1 MLELKNYKLFFQFPE
16 VHPDARLEIIFH
28 RTLRIPDDGRT
39 YPLPPS
45 LGTFPIA
52 HVDDYKDK
60 VPEKWVKHGGIM
72 LPMWQSEAMWLQ
84 FSSCHVPGHAHVWP
98 FAIKVSTGKRSAVT
112 GKPWCKTLREGDYL
126 VIPEQKWLDGY
137 AIEDGV
143 IRQFIAAPLGMGV
156 TAEEQITG
164 KAEFGGLQ
172 LEVWPMSAAEYMKRW
187 PKLPPRVGPKTRK
200 SILRSHSS
208 GPIGGASWG
217 PFGSGLPGVYCEN
230 IGEGSSTLG
239 LISDST
245 DFSESV
251 DSDDCSLS
259 ESSYASSTTFSNA
272 GPAAAASVNY
282 CADSITSAVIPES
295 NNLSRGI
302 TGNVTKGIVSPQAA
316 IRLDMGLAPGGRMAQ
331 QVFADTYGVE
341 VWDRNYHDRCF
352 VHLSNSLAW
361 KAVTGK
367 DAPTIPL
374 SAADYSAHGYP
385 WFNHYCDAPMVKPQ
399 SKLASLKSAVQMAAE
414 TGMPPVVLENNSA
427 QPKHVI
433 HTQEVRDGKW
443 G

>member
-84 FSSCHVPGHAHVWP
+84 FQACHVPGHAHVWP

-126 VIPEQKWLDGY
+126 VIPDQRWLDGY
-137 AIEDGV
+137 VVEDGV
-143 IRQFIAAPLGMGV
+143 IRQFVAAPLGMGV

-172 LEVWPMSAAEYMKRW
+172 LEVWPMSCAEYMKRW
-187 PKLPPRVGPKTRK
+187 PKLPPPEPHGF
-200 SILRSHSS
+200 LR
-208 GPIGGASWG
+208 GARLRATSAKMK
-217 PFGSGLPGVYCEN
+217 
-230 IGEGSSTLG
+230 IGEACGFAPEYEPDGILG
-239 LISDST
+239 LC
-245 DFSESV
+245 
-251 DSDDCSLS
+251 DSDDSLS
-259 ESSYASSTTFSNA
+259 ENISNQSFTYSASA
-272 GPAAAASVNY
+272 GPAAAQNY
-282 CADSITSAVIPES
+282 CASSINMVNAIPDSNMFDQTLES
-295 NNLSRGI
+295 SRSLGP
-302 TGNVTKGIVSPQAA
+302 VTKGLVSTQAM
-316 IRLDMGLAPGGRMAQ
+316 IRPDMGLAPGGRMAQ
-331 QVFADTYGVE
+331 QVFADSYGVE
-341 VWDRNYHDRCF
+341 VWDRGHHDRCF

-361 KAVTGK
+361 RAITGK

-374 SAADYSAHGYP
+374 SAADYSKHGYP
-385 WFNHYCDAPMVKPQ
+385 WFETYSDAPTVKPQ
-399 SKLASLKSAVQMAAE
+399 SKLASLKSAVQMSIE
-414 TGMPPVVLENNSA
+414 TGVPVVFENESA
-427 QPKHVI
+427 QPKKVI
-433 HTQEVRDGKW
+433 HTKEQVRDGKW

>member
-16 VHPDARLEIIFH
+16 VHPDARLEIVFH

-84 FSSCHVPGHAHVWP
+84 FISCHVPGHAHVWP

-137 AIEDGV
+137 VVEDGV
-143 IRQFIAAPLGMGV
+143 IKQFIAAPLGMGV

-172 LEVWPMSAAEYMKRW
+172 LEVWPMSRAEFEKRW
-187 PKLPPRVGPKTRK
+187 PKLPPRPAEFNMRR
-200 SILRSHSS
+200 SMLRSAMP
-208 GPIGGASWG
+208 GPSAA
-217 PFGSGLPGVYCEN
+217 SGLLGVYTLNDETEL
-230 IGEGSSTLG
+230 IDSSNLN
-239 LISDST
+239 
-245 DFSESV
+245 
-251 DSDDCSLS
+251 LS
-259 ESSYASSTTFSNA
+259 EDTTVTPICSNISEDTIVT
-272 GPAAAASVNY
+272 PENY
-282 CADSITSAVIPES
+282 SCNSINMVMEDHRVRIDPVA
-295 NNLSRGI
+295 
-302 TGNVTKGIVSPQAA
+302 KGFVKTNCA
-316 IRLDMGLAPGGRMAQ
+316 IRPDMGLAPGGRMAQ

-361 KAVTGK
+361 KAITGK

-374 SAADYSAHGYP
+374 SSADYSAHGYP
-385 WFNHYCDAPMVKPQ
+385 WFNHYCDAPTVKP
-399 SKLASLKSAVQMAAE
+399 STKLASLKSAVQMAVE
-414 TGMPPVVLENNSA
+414 TGIPPIVLENESS
-427 QPKHVI
+427 QPKKVVHI
-433 HTQEVRDGKW
+433 KEQVRDGKW

>member
-52 HVDDYKDK
+52 HVDDYKEK
-60 VPEKWVKHGGIM
+60 VPEKWVKHGGVM
-72 LPMWQSEAMWLQ
+72 TSLWQSEAMWLQ
-84 FSSCHVPGHAHVWP
+84 FQSCHVPGHAHVWP

-112 GKPWCKTLREGDYL
+112 GKPWSKTLREGDYL
-126 VIPEQKWLDGY
+126 IIPEQRWLDGY
-137 AIEDGV
+137 VVEDGV
-143 IRQFIAAPLGMGV
+143 IKQFIAAPLGMGV

-172 LEVWPMSAAEYMKRW
+172 LEVYPMSCAEYMKRW
-187 PKLPPRVGPKTRK
+187 PKLPPRPAGMFNMRR
-200 SILRSHSS
+200 SMLRSTSVKIS
-208 GPIGGASWG
+208 EECGCAPDFE
-217 PFGSGLPGVYCEN
+217 PDGV
-230 IGEGSSTLG
+230 LG
-239 LISDST
+239 IC
-245 DFSESV
+245 
-251 DSDDCSLS
+251 DSDDSLS
-259 ESSYASSTTFSNA
+259 ESSISNTTFTYNASA
-272 GPAAAASVNY
+272 GPAAAAQSYSCSINMVN
-282 CADSITSAVIPES
+282 AVPDSNMFDQTLES
-295 NNLSRGI
+295 SRSI
-302 TGNVTKGIVSPQAA
+302 SSDPVAKGFVSPQAA
-316 IRLDMGLAPGGRMAQ
+316 IRPDMGLAPGGRMAQ

-361 KAVTGK
+361 KAITGK

-374 SAADYSAHGYP
+374 SAADYSKYGFP
-385 WFNHYCDAPMVKPQ
+385 WFETYSDAPMVKPQ
-399 SKLASLKSAVQMAAE
+399 SKLASLKSAVQMSIE
-414 TGMPPVVLENNSA
+414 TGVSVVFENESA
-427 QPKHVI
+427 QPKKVI
-433 HTQEVRDGKW
+433 HTKEQVRDGKW

>member
-16 VHPDARLEIIFH
+16 VHPDARLEIVFH

-84 FSSCHVPGHAHVWP
+84 FCACHVPDHAHVWP

-126 VIPEQKWLDGY
+126 VIPDQKWLDGY

-143 IRQFIAAPLGMGV
+143 IRQFVAAPLGMGV
-156 TAEEQITG
+156 TVEEQITG

-172 LEVWPMSAAEYMKRW
+172 LEVWPMSCAEYMKRW
-187 PKLPPRVGPKTRK
+187 PKLPPRPVTMRR
-200 SILRSHSS
+200 SMLRSHDSKTGGSSFS
-208 GPIGGASWG
+208 GPSWG
-217 PFGSGLPGVYCEN
+217 PLGSDLPGVYCDISEEN
-230 IGEGSSTLG
+230 L
-239 LISDST
+239 
-245 DFSESV
+245 SETF
-251 DSDDCSLS
+251 DSDDSFSENSVLGLTSNTVTNCS
-259 ESSYASSTTFSNA
+259 TA
-272 GPAAAASVNY
+272 GPAVASVNY
-282 CADSITSAVIPES
+282 CADVNVVPES
-295 NNLSRGI
+295 DMSRGI
-302 TGNVTKGIVSPQAA
+302 STPLSHNVRTKGIISPQAV
-316 IRLDMGLAPGGRMAQ
+316 IRPDMGLAPGGRMAQ

-341 VWDRNYHDRCF
+341 VWDRSYHDRCF

-361 KAVTGK
+361 RAITGK

-374 SAADYSAHGYP
+374 SAADYSKHGFP
-385 WFNHYCDAPMVKPQ
+385 WFESYCDAPTVKPQ
-399 SKLASLKSAVQMAAE
+399 SKLASLKSAVQMSIE
-414 TGMPPVVLENNSA
+414 TGVPIVVENEPA
-427 QPKHVI
+427 QPKKVI
-433 HTQEVRDGKW
+433 HTKEQVRDGKW